1 MKIVFG
7 TTNKRKVEDLQNLIN
22 SLKLNIEILGMN
34 DIWWDRGEIEENG
47 TTINENSLIK
57 ANAIHSFCQ
66 EKNIPYPIITDDAG
80 LFCDALDG
88 KPGVLTARYAEEEL
102 KTNPELPKYQCVIK
116 LLRELKN
123 NPNRIAYYKCAI
135 TYMNPN
141 GEYFQEIGQSKGHIA
156 DTIIGELKKPYFYS
170 VFVLDGTEKAFHDI
184 TDETILNNTYR
195 YNALKKILSRIK
207 NKSNEMDER

>member
-34 DIWWDRGEIEENG
+34 DIGWDRGEIEENG

-66 EKNIPYPIITDDAG
+66 EKNIPYPIITDNAG
-80 LFCDALDG
+80 LFCNALDG

-102 KTNPELPKYQCVIK
+102 KTNPRITKVSVCNKIIK
-116 LLRELKN
+116 
-123 NPNRIAYYKCAI
+123 
-135 TYMNPN
+135 
-141 GEYFQEIGQSKGHIA
+141 
-156 DTIIGELKKPYFYS
+156 
-170 VFVLDGTEKAFHDI
+170 
-184 TDETILNNTYR
+184 
-195 YNALKKILSRIK
+195 RIK
-207 NKSNEMDER
+207 K